1 MVDGMKVVSWEMQIY
16 SESRLLSLLRRQEP
30 SVFGVLQA
38 AGFLPA
44 QERRIIEGSIINDKH
59 NNEAR
64 HSRERGNPWE
74 RWSTWIPAFA
84 GMTNSD
90 LSAVVSCGNPN
101 KRHKTGAKS
110 LVNAVHSHSTKRH
123 KTGAKSLVN
132 AVHSHSTKRHKTGAK
147 SLVNA
152 GARSYMSAVFSVVK
166 IIFAFSIAPAAA
178 QSLPDPTRPP
188 QFVAPTAT
196 AAEAL
201 SPQLHSVLVPV
212 HGKPVA
218 MIGGVAVSVGDKV
231 GDAKVTRIS
240 ETEVVLRGPE
250 GEQVLRMT
258 PGVDK
263 QTIATPQVA
272 PRSAKKWKARKS
284 AQQKPSDDPQEQ
296 RKEKGTP

>member
-101 KRHKTGAKS
+101 
-110 LVNAVHSHSTKRH
+110 KRH